1 MNSEQVLS
9 AISIDS
15 LPKIKYLLN
24 VLNRFG
30 LTKIRTE
37 MHNFRVNYYSFFR
50 KMGFDT
56 LYNVHFTINKTC
68 L

>member
-37 MHNFRVNYYSFFR
+37 MHNFRVTDFSFFR
-50 KMGFDT
+50 KMGLDT